1 MLTKIILT
9 LLVIVGCFWFVS
21 SKREQGNQPLLV
33 IASKKE
39 QQRKEMLRRG
49 TYVFMFIMVL
59 ATLVM
64 VYFEL
69 SGNNATVTVHVINT
83 QTGAVSS
90 YQARSE
96 DVQASS
102 FITIEGRKVYVAE
115 IERIEVEAP
124 R

>member
-21 SKREQGNQPLLV
+21 SKRGQNSQPLLV
-33 IASKKE
+33 VASKKD
-39 QQRKEMLRRG
+39 QQRKEILRRA
-49 TYVFMFIMVL
+49 TYLFMFIMVFV
-59 ATLVM
+59 ALVM
-64 VYFEL
+64 IYFEL

-83 QTGAVSS
+83 QTGARSS
-90 YQARSE
+90 YLARRE

-102 FITIEGRKVYVAE
+102 FITVEGRKVYVAG

>member
-21 SKREQGNQPLLV
+21 SKRGQSTQPLLV
-33 IASKKE
+33 VASKKE
-39 QQRKEMLRRG
+39 LQRKEMLRRG
-49 TYVFMFIMVL
+49 TYLFMFIMVL
-59 ATLVM
+59 AASVM
-64 VYFEL
+64 IYIEL

-83 QTGAVSS
+83 QTGARSS
-90 YQARSE
+90 YLARSE

-102 FITIEGRKVYVAE
+102 FTTIEGRKVYVAG